1 MALNISREDTRQR
14 FDLVRGVARVFRIKD
29 KRSSEIIGEVVGAV
43 RKWEDFAKQLKWPN
57 REVAMMT
64 PAFRVA

>member
-1 MALNISREDTRQR
+1 MALNISREDNRQR

-43 RKWEDFAKQLKWPN
+43 RKWALSQKKVKNVQDLIFL
-57 REVAMMT
+57 
-64 PAFRVA
+64 